1 MDYKEMWET
10 LRKEIEK
17 DLEYHKSGV
26 MQSMSES
33 IQGEIKCE
41 EFLAK
46 MNRIENCD
54 SVTDSRQVDGSKVE
68 IAPIKKHCEP
78 TEPMVGSIW
87 ICPEKQL

>member
-46 MNRIENCD
+46 MDRIENGNNVVNNKQLD
-54 SVTDSRQVDGSKVE
+54 ETKERFIPVE
-68 IAPIKKHCEP
+68 RYSEP
-78 TEPMVGSIW
+78 TDIKEGSVW
-87 ICPEKQL
+87 ICPQDLK

>member
-10 LRKEIEK
+10 LRKEIEE

-26 MQSMSES
+26 MQSVNES

-46 MNRIENCD
+46 MDRIKNGD
-54 SVTDSRQVDGSKVE
+54 NATDSRQVDDSKVE
-68 IAPIKKHCEP
+68 IAPIEKYCEP
-78 TEPMVGSIW
+78 TEPMVGSVW
-87 ICPEKQL
+87 ICPEK

>member
-1 MDYKEMWET
+1 MGYKEMWET

-54 SVTDSRQVDGSKVE
+54 NVTASKQVDDSKIKIV
-68 IAPIKKHCEP
+68 PIEKYCEP
-78 TEPMVGSIW
+78 IEPMVGSVW
-87 ICPEKQL
+87 ICPEK

>member
-1 MDYKEMWET
+1 MNYKKMWET

-26 MQSMSES
+26 MQSMSKS

-68 IAPIKKHCEP
+68 IALIKKHCEP
-78 TEPMVGSIW
+78 TAISP
-87 ICPEKQL
+87 